1 MTDDAHQQPE
11 PAPPTSPRRGNG
23 ASDRRC
29 QLCGRVGRRGDL
41 ALAAVVRPQVASH
54 IAATRKEWSGAGF
67 ICRRCLALENGSY
80 VVAELERE
88 RGELSAIEIELAR
101 RSGESLLVAEHLDE
115 EFERTMTFGQR
126 MADATARV
134 GGSWGFVIGFTL
146 ALIAWIIV
154 NTVVLTRTAFDP
166 YPYILLN
173 LVLSCLAALQAP
185 IIMMA
190 QNRQAARDR
199 AQADQDFRVNLKAEI
214 AIMNLHEKLDHLLHS
229 QWERLL
235 ELQQVQIDLLSAL
248 EKRRRL

>member
-1 MTDDAHQQPE
+1 MADDTP
-11 PAPPTSPRRGNG
+11 PPSPPPPPTPRPRANG
-23 ASDRRC
+23 TAERHC
-29 QLCGRVGRRGDL
+29 QLCGRAGRRGDL
-41 ALAAVVRPQVASH
+41 SRVEVVRPQVANH
-54 IAATRKEWSGAGF
+54 IAATRKEWTGTGS

-88 RGELSAIEIELAR
+88 RGELSAIELELAR

-115 EFERTMTFGQR
+115 EFQRSMTFGQR
-126 MADATARV
+126 MADATARI
-134 GGSWGFVIGFTL
+134 GGSWSFVLGFTL
-146 ALIAWIIV
+146 VLVGWIIL
-154 NTVVLTRTAFDP
+154 NSIFLASRAFDP

-199 AQADQDFRVNLKAEI
+199 AQADQDFRVNLNAEI
-214 AIMNLHEKLDHLLHS
+214 AVMNLHEKIDHLLHT

-235 ELQQVQIDLLSAL
+235 ELQQIQIDMLSDL

>member
-1 MTDDAHQQPE
+1 MASDDHEQPPSA
-11 PAPPTSPRRGNG
+11 PARRSDGG
-23 ASDRRC
+23 ADRRC
-29 QLCGRVGRRGDL
+29 QLCGRIGRRGDL
-41 ALAAVVRPQVASH
+41 TRGESVRPQVASH
-54 IAATRKEWSGAGF
+54 IVVTRKAWDSAGF
-67 ICRRCLALENGSY
+67 ICRSCLAVQNGAY

-115 EFERTMTFGQR
+115 EFQRSITFGQR
-126 MADATARV
+126 AADATARI
-134 GGSWGFVIGFTL
+134 GGSWGFVSGFGVVL
-146 ALIAWIIV
+146 AAWI
-154 NTVVLTRTAFDP
+154 VLNSALLASRAFDP
-166 YPYILLN
+166 FPYILLN

-214 AIMNLHEKLDHLLHS
+214 AIMNLHEKLDHLLHT

-235 ELQQVQIDLLSAL
+235 ELQQIQIDMLTDL
-248 EKRRRL
+248 EKRRRV